1 MTVRH
6 ANRYTMTAFVDTVEH
21 RYIFPYMW
29 PQVVKYFIFRAL
41 TVAVLLSCV
50 ALLWRIR
57 LLTVGRLLL
66 LTGALLKMALLLT
79 VLRVS
84 WKHTRASCQVW
95 VWRPTTW
102 TEPVKKSR
110 QLTITSFKE
119 MLWRFFERPVVGLLP
134 ICWLLISIL
143 SVTCRGHTCHFHSE
157 SRFIQSQSDSS
168 IITVWVLRVQR
179 FNYHQGKTAGSRAH
193 WSSDCVQTGR
203 RRTLPV
209 QRTAAQ
215 NLKGTGFSFGLAP
228 SSGKQENLH
237 ETRIMTVFK
246 WSSVLWV
253 RQCIY
258 VSHQIF
264 FEVVV
269 L

>member
-6 ANRYTMTAFVDTVEH
+6 ANRYTMTPFVDTVEH

-50 ALLWRIR
+50 ALRWRIR

-157 SRFIQSQSDSS
+157 SRFIQSQSDSL
-168 IITVWVLRVQR
+168 IITVIEFFVFRGLITIRVKLLVRGLTGALTVSKLVAVELFLSNVLL
-179 FNYHQGKTAGSRAH
+179 H
-193 WSSDCVQTGR
+193 
-203 RRTLPV
+203 RTWRERDLV
-209 QRTAAQ
+209 
-215 NLKGTGFSFGLAP
+215 LAP
-228 SSGKQENLH
+228 SSGKQGNLH
-237 ETRIMTVFK
+237 ETRIMTVVK

-258 VSHQIF
+258 V
-264 FEVVV
+264 
-269 L
+269 

>member
-6 ANRYTMTAFVDTVEH
+6 ANRYTMTPFVDTVEH

-50 ALLWRIR
+50 ALRWRIR
-57 LLTVGRLLL
+57 LLTVGRLLLLL

-157 SRFIQSQSDSS
+157 SRFIQSQSDSL
-168 IITVWVLRVQR
+168 IITVIEFFVFRGLITIRVKLLVRGLTGALTVSKLVAVELFLSNVLLHRTWRERDLVLVWLPLVE
-179 FNYHQGKTAGSRAH
+179 SRRIY
-193 WSSDCVQTGR
+193 TR
-203 RRTLPV
+203 L
-209 QRTAAQ
+209 
-215 NLKGTGFSFGLAP
+215 GLWQSLNGALCCEWD
-228 SSGKQENLH
+228 S
-237 ETRIMTVFK
+237 VFMYNIK
-246 WSSVLWV
+246 YFL
-253 RQCIY
+253 R
-258 VSHQIF
+258 
-264 FEVVV
+264 
-269 L
+269 